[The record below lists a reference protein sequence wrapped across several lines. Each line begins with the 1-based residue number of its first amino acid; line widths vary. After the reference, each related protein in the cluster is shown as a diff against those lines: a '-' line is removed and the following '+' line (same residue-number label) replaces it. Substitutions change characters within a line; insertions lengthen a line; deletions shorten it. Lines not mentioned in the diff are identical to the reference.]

1 MLKTLFNPSAPQP
14 TEKSMNN
21 NTLNLD
27 QLASS
32 IHACSDFVAQLDT
45 HLAGGILFLC
55 CLLLLPS

>member
-1 MLKTLFNPSAPQP
+1 
-14 TEKSMNN
+14 MNN